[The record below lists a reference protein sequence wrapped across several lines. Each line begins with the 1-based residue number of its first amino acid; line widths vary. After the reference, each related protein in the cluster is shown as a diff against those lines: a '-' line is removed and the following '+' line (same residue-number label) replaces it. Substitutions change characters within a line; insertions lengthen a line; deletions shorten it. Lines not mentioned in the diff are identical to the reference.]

1 MVFHEETIHR
11 LVSSPDVSW
20 QPLISHHVSLPDLTG
35 QALFSLAV
43 NKRFTAQKRLGSLA
57 AWQLG
62 SSTTRDGRSADC
74 RGQSRH
80 FISLGPMP
88 DQAELGRISI
98 YPSPIQA

>member
-11 LVSSPDVSW
+11 LVSSPDISW

-43 NKRFTAQKRLGSLA
+43 NKDSPLRNVLA

-62 SSTTRDGRSADC
+62 SLAARQHGTAVVQTAEASLV
-74 RGQSRH
+74 
-80 FISLGPMP
+80 ISSL
-88 DQAELGRISI
+88 
-98 YPSPIQA
+98 